1 MMRTKKLIKLIMKTY
16 EIEITEV
23 LQKIIIVKAQNQNDA
38 FEIVKKKYDTEEIV
52 LSYNDYADT
61 EIKIVNNK

>member
-1 MMRTKKLIKLIMKTY
+1 MRTKKLIKLIMKTY